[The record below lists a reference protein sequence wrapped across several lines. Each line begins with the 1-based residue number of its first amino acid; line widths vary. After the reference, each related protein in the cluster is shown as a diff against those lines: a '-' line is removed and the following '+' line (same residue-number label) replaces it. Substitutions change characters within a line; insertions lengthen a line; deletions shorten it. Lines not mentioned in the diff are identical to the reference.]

1 MAEQDPLGTL
11 AQGHQGRQDIG
22 RESIDGAAM
31 RPSARTGAPHVLFV
45 DQSGDLGG
53 AQLSLLD
60 IARHRRAD
68 SEVLLLSDG
77 PFRARLAAQGV
88 EVSVEEGGAVGTLRQ
103 RGLGAGTWRGLAA
116 LPSLVWRV
124 ARRAARANIV
134 YANTQKAMA
143 VSVLGR
149 FLHRRPVIWHLRD
162 IVDARQFGRSQL
174 LAVRWL
180 SRGLDRVIANSQASA
195 DAFRALV
202 GPRSRVPVDVVHNGI
217 DPAPFDAARMLD
229 RQRLRE
235 ANGLPQDGLVVGLFG
250 RLAPWKG
257 QHVLL
262 EAVSRMAGVTV
273 VLVGAALFG
282 EQAYEDTLRER
293 VAAPDLQDRV
303 HFLGFRSDI
312 AELMHCVDVVVHASV
327 KPEPFGR
334 VVVEGMLAGRPVVAT
349 GAGGVTEILDH
360 GLTGVLVPPDNAD
373 AMAQAIASLSDDE
386 RSALGARA
394 RAAALARFAPQ
405 ATLAAVDRIIAE
417 VAHGNGLIRD
427 SPAL

>member
-1 MAEQDPLGTL
+1 MAEQDPIGTFVDT
-11 AQGHQGRQDIG
+11 QGLD
-22 RESIDGAAM
+22 A
-31 RPSARTGAPHVLFV
+31 RPTTGMASPSVLFV
-45 DQSGDLGG
+45 DQSGQLGG

-77 PFRARLAAQGV
+77 PFRERLAAQGV
-88 EVSVEEGGAVGTLRQ
+88 SVSVEDGGAVGTLRQ
-103 RGLGAGTWRGLAA
+103 RGLGAGTWRGLVA

-124 ARRAARANIV
+124 ARRAARAQIV

-149 FLHRRPVIWHLRD
+149 WLHRRPVIWHLRD
-162 IVDARQFGRSQL
+162 IVDARQFGWTQRV
-174 LAVRWL
+174 AIRWL
-180 SRGLDRVIANSQASA
+180 SRGLDRVVANSQASA
-195 DAFRALV
+195 DAFHALV
-202 GPRSRVPVDVVHNGI
+202 GPRSGIPVDVVHNGI
-217 DPAPFDAARMLD
+217 DPAPFEAAQLLD
-229 RQRLRE
+229 RTGLRA
-235 ANGLPQDGLVVGLFG
+235 ANGLPADGIVIGLFG

-262 EAVSRMAGVTV
+262 ESVSRLAGVTV

-282 EQAYEDTLRER
+282 EQAYEDTLRKR
-293 VAAPDLQDRV
+293 IMAPDLQGRV
-303 HFLGFRSDI
+303 HMLGFRSDI

-349 GAGGVTEILDH
+349 GAGGVTEIVDH
-360 GLTGVLVPPDNAD
+360 GVTGVLVPPDDAG
-373 AMAQAIASLSDDE
+373 AMAAALSSLVDDDE

-417 VAHGNGLIRD
+417 VARSNGLIRD
-427 SPAL
+427 SPAV